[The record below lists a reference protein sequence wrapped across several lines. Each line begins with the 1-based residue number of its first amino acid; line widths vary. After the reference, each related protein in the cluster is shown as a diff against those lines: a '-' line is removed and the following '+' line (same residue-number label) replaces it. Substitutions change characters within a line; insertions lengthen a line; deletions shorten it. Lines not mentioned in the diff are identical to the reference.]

1 MMRFPLWLLLAGCVL
16 LARAE
21 APGSKVIYGL
31 NEHVQLRELGVTV
44 PAKLDTGAESAS
56 LSARHIKIFEQD
68 GVDMVEFDLALMP
81 QDREALGIQREQW
94 DDIQLPLVGHV
105 RIKRL
110 AESLVEEERGYNRR
124 PMVMLTVCM
133 GRRAEQ
139 IEVNLTDRSDF
150 SFPLLIGA
158 DALKRLGAVVDPS
171 LVMTAG
177 QPRCTLQLDDQLD
190 ETTEA
195 AEAQ

>member
-1 MMRFPLWLLLAGCVL
+1 MMRFPLLLLLVGYVL
-16 LARAE
+16 SAQA
-21 APGSKVIYGL
+21 ADPASKVIYGL
-31 NEHVQLRELGVTV
+31 NENVQLREIGVTV

-56 LSARHIKIFEQD
+56 LSARNIKIFEHDDQ
-68 GVDMVEFDLALMP
+68 DMVEFDLALSKEER
-81 QDREALGIQREQW
+81 DRLGITREQW

-150 SFPLLIGA
+150 SYPLLIGA
-158 DALKRLGAVVDPS
+158 EALKHLGAVVDPS
-171 LVMTAG
+171 LQMTAG
-177 QPRCTLQLDDQLD
+177 RPRCTLELDEQLDK
-190 ETTEA
+190 TTEA

>member
-1 MMRFPLWLLLAGCVL
+1 MRFPLWLLLAGCAL

>member
-1 MMRFPLWLLLAGCVL
+1 MMRFPLWLLLAGCSF
-16 LARAE
+16 AAQAQE
-21 APGSKVIYGL
+21 PTSKVIYGL

-56 LSARHIKIFEQD
+56 LSARHIRVFERD
-68 GVDMVEFDLALMP
+68 GVDMVEFDLALMK
-81 QDREALGIQREQW
+81 QDREAMGIKREQW

-150 SFPLLIGA
+150 SYPLLIGA

-177 QPRCTLQLDDQLD
+177 HPRCTLELD
-190 ETTEA
+190 EEGEDMTEA

>member
-1 MMRFPLWLLLAGCVL
+1 MMRFPLLLLLVGYVLSAQAAGP
-16 LARAE
+16 A
-21 APGSKVIYGL
+21 SKVIYGL
-31 NEHVQLRELGVTV
+31 NENVQLREIGVTV

-56 LSARHIKIFEQD
+56 LSARNIKIFEHDDQ
-68 GVDMVEFDLALMP
+68 DMVEFDLALSKEER
-81 QDREALGIQREQW
+81 DRLGITREQW

-150 SFPLLIGA
+150 SYPLLIGA

-171 LVMTAG
+171 LKMTAG
-177 QPRCTLQLDDQLD
+177 SPRCTLDMDEQLDA
-190 ETTEA
+190 TTEA

>member
-1 MMRFPLWLLLAGCVL
+1 MMRFPLLLLLAGYVL
-16 LARAE
+16 GAQAGGP
-21 APGSKVIYGL
+21 ASKVIYGL
-31 NEHVQLRELGVTV
+31 NENVQLREIGITV

-56 LSARHIKIFEQD
+56 LSARYIKVFEQN
-68 GVDMVEFDLALMP
+68 GQEMVEFDLALSKEE
-81 QDREALGIQREQW
+81 RERLGIAREQW
-94 DDIQLPLVGHV
+94 DDIQLPLVGYV

-124 PMVMLTVCM
+124 PIVMLTVCM

-150 SFPLLIGA
+150 SYPLLIGA

-171 LVMTAG
+171 LLMTAG
-177 QPRCTLQLDDQLD
+177 HPRCILDLDEQLDA
-190 ETTEA
+190 TTEA

>member
-1 MMRFPLWLLLAGCVL
+1 MMRFPLWLLLAGCAL

-21 APGSKVIYGL
+21 VPGSKVIYGL

-56 LSARHIKIFEQD
+56 LSARHIKIFEQN

-81 QDREALGIQREQW
+81 QDREVLGIQREQW

-150 SFPLLIGA
+150 SYPLLIGS

-177 QPRCTLQLDDQLD
+177 QPRCTLQVDDQLD

>member
-1 MMRFPLWLLLAGCVL
+1 MRFPLWLLLAGCVL
-16 LARAE
+16 VAHADV
-21 APGSKVIYGL
+21 PTSKVIYGL

-56 LSARHIKIFEQD
+56 LSARHIRVFERD
-68 GVDMVEFDLALMP
+68 GVDMVEFDLALMK
-81 QDREALGIQREQW
+81 QDREALGISREQW

-150 SFPLLIGA
+150 SYPLLIGA

-177 QPRCTLQLDDQLD
+177 HPRCTLELD
-190 ETTEA
+190 EEGDDMTEA

>member
-1 MMRFPLWLLLAGCVL
+1 MMRFSLWLMLAGCTLV
-16 LARAE
+16 AQAQGP
-21 APGSKVIYGL
+21 ASKVIYGL
-31 NEHVQLRELGVTV
+31 NEHVQLRELGVSV

-56 LSARHIKIFEQD
+56 LSARHIRIFERD
-68 GVDMVEFDLALMP
+68 GVDMVEFDLALMK
-81 QDREALGIQREQW
+81 QDREALGIKREQW

-150 SFPLLIGA
+150 SYPLLIGA

-177 QPRCTLQLDDQLD
+177 KPRCTLELD
-190 ETTEA
+190 EQHDDTTEA

>member
-1 MMRFPLWLLLAGCVL
+1 MMRFPFWLMLLGSTLVAQADVP
-16 LARAE
+16 A
-21 APGSKVIYGL
+21 SKVIYGL

-68 GVDMVEFDLALMP
+68 GQEMVEFDLALSR
-81 QDREALGIQREQW
+81 QDREMLGITPEQW
-94 DDIQLPLVGHV
+94 DDIQLPLIGHV

-110 AESLVEEERGYNRR
+110 AESLLEEEQGYNRR

-150 SFPLLIGA
+150 SYPLLIGS

-177 QPRCTLQLDDQLD
+177 SPRCTPQPNEQTDA
-190 ETTEA
+190 TTEA

>member
-1 MMRFPLWLLLAGCVL
+1 MMRFPLWLLLAGCSLV
-16 LARAE
+16 ARAE
-21 APGSKVIYGL
+21 TPASKVIYGL

-56 LSARHIKIFEQD
+56 LSARHIKIFEKD
-68 GVDMVEFDLALMP
+68 GVDMVEFDLALTP
-81 QDREALGIQREQW
+81 QDRENLGITREQW

-150 SFPLLIGA
+150 SYPLLIGA
-158 DALKRLGAVVDPS
+158 EALKHLGAVVDPS
-171 LVMTAG
+171 LQMTAG
-177 QPRCTLQLDDQLD
+177 RPRCTLELDEQLDK
-190 ETTEA
+190 TTEA

>member
-1 MMRFPLWLLLAGCVL
+1 MMRFPLWLLLAGCAL

>member
-1 MMRFPLWLLLAGCVL
+1 MMRFPLCLLLVGCALV
-16 LARAE
+16 ARAE
-21 APGSKVIYGL
+21 VPGSKVIYGL

-56 LSARHIKIFEQD
+56 LSARNIRVFDRD
-68 GVDMVEFDLALMP
+68 GVDMVEFDLAMTR
-81 QDREALGIQREQW
+81 QERESLGITRAQW

-150 SFPLLIGA
+150 SYPLLIGA

-177 QPRCTLQLDDQLD
+177 APRCTVELDGKLD
-190 ETTEA
+190 AMTEA